1 MLNYY
6 RREQVNIKHLFTKQ
20 AAKEA
25 SVSGIKG
32 SIPGAA
38 ITALVAGIG
47 GYLGFD
53 LNAESI
59 ASLFLGSSL
68 GNIAGQFQKNPKE
81 ALLRLKGFFD
91 TVR

>member
-1 MLNYY
+1 M
-6 RREQVNIKHLFTKQ
+6 NIKNLFTKQ

-25 SVSGIKG
+25 SVSGIRG
-32 SIPGAA
+32 SIPGAV
-38 ITALVAGIG
+38 ITAVLAGIG
-47 GYLGFD
+47 SYLGFE
-53 LNAESI
+53 LNSESI

-81 ALLRLKGFFD
+81 VLLRFKGFFD

>member
-1 MLNYY
+1 M
-6 RREQVNIKHLFTKQ
+6 NIKNLFTKQ

-25 SVSGIKG
+25 SVSTVRG

-47 GYLGFD
+47 SYLGFD
-53 LNAESI
+53 LNGESI

-81 ALLRLKGFFD
+81 VLLRVKGFFD